1 MFVITANELKKT
13 FGLTLFGFDVIVP
26 TTSAT
31 TSILSSSSCSSSSQ
45 DLSEE
50 FHHESMEGNET
61 EENHSSNLNHHHH
74 QQQRQP
80 QPKLM
85 IIDVNYFPSYK
96 EVKDFPTKL
105 KNYLRKKASC

>member
-1 MFVITANELKKT
+1 MITANELKKT

-26 TTSAT
+26 TTTVNT
-31 TSILSSSSCSSSSQ
+31 TLSSSTSCSSSSQ
-45 DLSEE
+45 DLAEE
-50 FHHESMEGNET
+50 FHPHESMEGNET
-61 EENHSSNLNHHHH
+61 EENHLSNSTSK
-74 QQQRQP
+74 Q